1 MKISQNFVAFSE
13 YMNFKKSKTRPRLD
27 KWNVKGNT
35 EKTQKIKPKTNN
47 GPEIEAKLSRN
58 WSEIEH
64 KLIWNWTG
72 IELKLNRNW
81 TEIWTEIELNLNWN
95 WTQMNVQ
102 IEKRPSSP
110 KKMEKRVI
118 PKTTM
123 SNHGQTRSKVL
134 RS

>member
-72 IELKLNRNW
+72 IEQELNWNWTEIELKFELKLNW
-81 TEIWTEIELNLNWN
+81 IWTEIEHKW
-95 WTQMNVQ
+95 
-102 IEKRPSSP
+102 
-110 KKMEKRVI
+110 
-118 PKTTM
+118 M
-123 SNHGQTRSKVL
+123 SK
-134 RS
+134 